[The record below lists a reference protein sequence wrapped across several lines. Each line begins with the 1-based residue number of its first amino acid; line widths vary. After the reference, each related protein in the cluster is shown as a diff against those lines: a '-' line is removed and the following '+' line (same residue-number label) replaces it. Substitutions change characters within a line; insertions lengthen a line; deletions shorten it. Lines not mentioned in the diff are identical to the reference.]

1 MSLDSK
7 TKDMETSNL
16 ITDTP
21 SSQGHDEFRP
31 FWGRVLFAVMAGWGN
46 RGTSILV
53 NLVQLPLLYRYLDS
67 STLGLWFLMIG
78 AQTLLGLF
86 DLGFGPTLQ
95 RRMAFARGECGSD
108 PRVQLDEAAKQK
120 VLDLL
125 AMARRF
131 YFFMA
136 ISVFVV
142 LFAGG
147 ALYQKLLSSDIG
159 QVKDLSLAWLILS
172 LGFATNTLAW
182 YVDSMLN
189 GMGNIGWSNVI
200 STVLGILS
208 LAATWFALSL
218 GTGLVGLAVVW
229 ALRGILGPLLGWL
242 VIIRTHPWIRHGQGS
257 WQREEFL
264 SMVRP
269 SLKFW
274 LAIVANFL
282 LVGMPRYFIG
292 AMLGIQAVP
301 DFTATYLVLSNIQ
314 AVFMSMATVS
324 TPLLSQ
330 VWKREGAEGLRKYV
344 LPPIKLALPL
354 LVFSYGLVM
363 VYGAEIFRLWLGSGH
378 FVGYPIL
385 TILCILLFL
394 EAHHGMLQAPCV
406 AAEQLGFYKYTLLD
420 GLISLALMPILTH
433 FLGLIGTALAMTI
446 PRMFTDNWI
455 IPLFALRLLKIQVRK
470 YLAQTIAPVVVLGS
484 GVVLLSALIKHAVTE
499 LLWAV
504 LAQIVLLILAG
515 GIWGRY
521 LGLTLTNIKG
531 RLAALRNSPGRQ
543 G

>member
-1 MSLDSK
+1 
-7 TKDMETSNL
+7 METFKL

-46 RGTSILV
+46 RGASILL

-78 AQTLLGLF
+78 AQTAVGLF

-95 RRMAFARGECGSD
+95 RRIAFARGECGSD
-108 PRVQLDEAAKQK
+108 PRVQLDGAARQK

-125 AMARRF
+125 ATARRF

-142 LFAGG
+142 LFGGG
-147 ALYQKLLSSDIG
+147 ALYKKLLSSDIG
-159 QVKDLSLAWLILS
+159 QVRDLSLAWLILS
-172 LGFATNTLAW
+172 LGFATNTIAW
-182 YVDSMLN
+182 YVDSILN
-189 GMGNIGWSNVI
+189 GMGNIGWSNMI

-208 LAATWFALSL
+208 LAAIWFALSL

-229 ALRGILGPLLGWL
+229 AVRGILGPLLGWL
-242 VIIRTHPWIRHGQGS
+242 VITRTHPWVRQGQGS
-257 WQREEFL
+257 WQREGFL

-269 SLKFW
+269 SVKFW
-274 LAIVANFL
+274 LAVVANFL

-314 AVFMSMATVS
+314 AVFLSMATVS

-330 VWKREGAEGLRKYV
+330 VWRREGAPGLPKYV
-344 LPPIKLALPL
+344 FPPIKLVLPL
-354 LVFSYGLVM
+354 LVFSNGLVM
-363 VYGAEIFRLWLGSGH
+363 VYGAEIFKLWLGPGH

-385 TILCILLFL
+385 TILCILLLL
-394 EAHHGMLQAPCV
+394 EAHHAMWQTPLV
-406 AAEQLGFYKYTLLD
+406 ATEQLGFYKYTLLD
-420 GLISLALMPILTH
+420 GLISAVLIPILTN
-433 FLGLIGTALAMTI
+433 FLGLMGTALAMTI
-446 PRMFTDNWI
+446 PRIFTDNWI
-455 IPLFALRLLKIQVRK
+455 IPLFGLRLLKIPVRK
-470 YLAQTIAPVVVLGS
+470 YLAQIIAPVVFLGS
-484 GVVLLSALIKHAVTE
+484 GFVLFSALIKHEVAN

-504 LAQIVLLILAG
+504 LAQIVLVLLAG
-515 GIWGRY
+515 GIWGRH
-521 LGLTLTNIKG
+521 LGLTPANIKV
-531 RLAALRNSPGRQ
+531 RLARLRNSPERPGECR
-543 G
+543 